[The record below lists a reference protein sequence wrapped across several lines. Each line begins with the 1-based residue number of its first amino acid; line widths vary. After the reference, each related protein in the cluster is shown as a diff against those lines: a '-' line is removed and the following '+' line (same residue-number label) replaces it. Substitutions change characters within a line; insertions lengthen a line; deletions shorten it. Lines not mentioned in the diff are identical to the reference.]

1 MLYGLI
7 VVGFWLLISLLA
19 PIIAPYSPTH
29 PFPDAVLAPPGSRF
43 LLGTD
48 RDGLDI
54 LSRLMWAPRIDL
66 GIAVASTVLALCI
79 GVPVGGFAGYF
90 GGKGGLQGGL
100 ATVAMRIVDVSQAF
114 PVFVFALAIVAVLG
128 PRAGN
133 LIVAMAFVNA
143 PVFIWLTRSQVLAV
157 RERAF
162 VEAARCAGNSE
173 VRIAFRHVL
182 PNALAAPLTQLSV
195 VLGFSV
201 LLTAGLSF
209 VGAGVQLPTPEWG
222 LMVSEGASTMI
233 TGQWWIALFPGIA
246 LGSAVFGFA
255 LLGDGLR
262 VYLDPVLRQQA
273 VRAQIGGGGVLHSG
287 VAGPSAVPALVES
300 LPGALPIEPGVGSVP
315 AVNPEIELEPAR
327 PGHSAG
333 FTESVAEEPA
343 AARAPIL
350 AIRNLRVDFYGESEV
365 EHALGGVSL
374 NIDSSESVG
383 VVGTT
388 GSGKSVLARAIMGL
402 IQPPGHVAGGSIRYA
417 GRELVG
423 LDDAQ
428 LQPLRAHDFGFIVAN
443 PRARLNPVLSVG
455 AQLVNVIR
463 AKQPSLGRRA
473 ALRHALDLLDMVS
486 IADPARI
493 ANSLPHELSGGMCQ
507 RILIAMAISS
517 EPKLLIADEP
527 TAGLDVTVQMQVLD
541 LIKGLVDRS
550 GAALILMTRDLG
562 IVAHYTQRV
571 VVLRKG
577 KIVEESEVR
586 RFFERPEDDHSAHLL
601 EAAFASVG
609 SRG

>member
-1 MLYGLI
+1 MRYGLI
-7 VVGFWLLISLLA
+7 IVGFWLLVSLLA

-273 VRAQIGGGGVLHSG
+273 VRAQIGGGGILRSE
-287 VAGPSAVPALVES
+287 GPNPAAVPALVES
-300 LPGALPIEPGVGSVP
+300 LPGALPIEPRVGPIP
-315 AVNPEIELEPAR
+315 AENPDVE
-327 PGHSAG
+327 H
-333 FTESVAEEPA
+333 EPA
-343 AARAPIL
+343 AAGHSAPFTTAGAEEPSARASIL
-350 AIRNLRVDFYGESEV
+350 AIRKLRVDFYGESDV
-365 EHALGGVSL
+365 HQALDGVSL

-417 GRELVG
+417 GRELLG
-423 LDDAQ
+423 LDDAR

-463 AKQPSLGRRA
+463 AKQSSLSRKA

-571 VVLRKG
+571 VVLSEGR
-577 KIVEESEVR
+577 IVEESEVR
-586 RFFERPEDDHSAHLL
+586 RFFERPEDDHSVRLL

>member
-19 PIIAPYSPTH
+19 PLIAPYSPTH
-29 PFPDAVLAPPGSRF
+29 PFADAVLAPPGGRF

-54 LSRLMWAPRIDL
+54 LSRLIWAPRIDL

-79 GVPVGGFAGYF
+79 GVPIGGFAGYF
-90 GGKGGLQGGL
+90 GGKGGVQGAL

-133 LIVAMAFVNA
+133 LILAMAFVNA

-173 VRIAFRHVL
+173 LRIAFRHVL
-182 PNALAAPLTQLSV
+182 PNAVAAPLTQLSV

-273 VRAQIGGGGVLHSG
+273 VRVQAGGGGILHSEA
-287 VAGPSAVPALVES
+287 AGPAALPALVEA
-300 LPGALPIEPGVGSVP
+300 LPGAVPVEVSSGPSDVG
-315 AVNPEIELEPAR
+315 
-327 PGHSAG
+327 
-333 FTESVAEEPA
+333 AEEVLHRA
-343 AARAPIL
+343 ATGPSPSAEPVSSGDSVLRM
-350 AIRNLRVDFYGESEV
+350 RDLRVDFYVESGV
-365 EHALGGVSL
+365 RRALDGLSL
-374 NIDSSESVG
+374 NVRSGASVG
-383 VVGTT
+383 IVGTT
-388 GSGKSVLARAIMGL
+388 GSGKSVLARAVMGL
-402 IQPPGHVAGGSIRYA
+402 VRPPGYITGGSVRYL
-417 GRELVG
+417 GTELVG
-423 LDDAQ
+423 LDDAH

-463 AKQPSLGRRA
+463 AKQSSLGRRA
-473 ALRHALDLLDMVS
+473 AFRYAVELLERVA
-486 IADPARI
+486 IADPERI

-507 RILIAMAISS
+507 RVLIAMAISS

-571 VVLRKG
+571 IVLSKG
-577 KIVEESEVR
+577 NIVEDSEVKS
-586 RFFERPEDDHSAHLL
+586 FFEHPEHDHSARLL
-601 EAAFASVG
+601 QAAFASVG
-609 SRG
+609 SAG

>member
-7 VVGFWLLISLLA
+7 IVGFWLLISLLA
-19 PIIAPYSPTH
+19 PVIAPYSPTH
-29 PFPDAVLAPPGSRF
+29 PFANSVLAPPSGRF

-48 RDGLDI
+48 SDGLDI
-54 LSRLMWAPRIDL
+54 LSRLIWAPRIDL
-66 GIAVASTVLALCI
+66 GIAVASTVLALSI
-79 GVPVGGFAGYF
+79 GVPLGGFAGYF

-100 ATVAMRIVDVSQAF
+100 ATVAMRVVDVSQAF

-128 PRAGN
+128 PHASN
-133 LIVAMAFVNA
+133 LILAMAFVNA

-173 VRIAFRHVL
+173 LRIAFRHVL
-182 PNALAAPLTQLSV
+182 LNSLAAPLTQLSV

-255 LLGDGLR
+255 LVGDGLR

-273 VRAQIGGGGVLHSG
+273 FQGGSASVLHFD
-287 VAGPSAVPALVES
+287 ANKPSATSNLVDS
-300 LPGALPIEPGVGSVP
+300 IPGSVP
-315 AVNPEIELEPAR
+315 MEMVLEPQPPSDDYAER
-327 PGHSAG
+327 
-333 FTESVAEEPA
+333 EVAMASTRREPA
-343 AARAPIL
+343 IRGDRATSLGSTL
-350 AIRNLRVDFYGESEV
+350 AIRNLCIDFITESGRRPALTGISLNVNPGESI
-365 EHALGGVSL
+365 G
-374 NIDSSESVG
+374 I
-383 VVGTT
+383 VGTT

-402 IQPPGHVAGGSIRYA
+402 TRPPGYVVAGSVTFG
-417 GRELVG
+417 GNELLS
-423 LDDAQ
+423 LDDAH
-428 LQPLRAHDFGFIVAN
+428 LRPFRAQDFGFIVAN
-443 PRARLNPVLSVG
+443 PRARLSPVSAVG
-455 AQLVNVIR
+455 SQLVNVIR
-463 AKQPSLGRRA
+463 AKQPSLNRSA
-473 ALRHALDLLDMVS
+473 AHQLAIDLLKSVS
-486 IADPARI
+486 IADPERI
-493 ANSLPHELSGGMCQ
+493 ASSLPHELSGGMCQ
-507 RILIAMAISS
+507 RILIAMAVSS
-517 EPKLLIADEP
+517 QPKLLIADEP

-541 LIKGLVDRS
+541 LIKGMVDKS

-562 IVAHYTQRV
+562 VVAHYTQRV
-571 VVLRKG
+571 IVLRDG
-577 KIVEESEVR
+577 AVVEENAVKA
-586 RFFERPEDDHSAHLL
+586 FFEKPKNEHSAHLL

>member
-7 VVGFWLLISLLA
+7 IVGFWLLISLLA

-90 GGKGGLQGGL
+90 GGKGGLQGAL
-100 ATVAMRIVDVSQAF
+100 ATAAMRIVDVSQAF

-209 VGAGVQLPTPEWG
+209 IGAGVQLPTPEWG

-273 VRAQIGGGGVLHSG
+273 VRAQIGGGGILHSEG
-287 VAGPSAVPALVES
+287 ADPSALPALVES
-300 LPGALPIEPGVGSVP
+300 LPGALPIESRVVPVP
-315 AVNPEIELEPAR
+315 AENPDLEP
-327 PGHSAG
+327 
-333 FTESVAEEPA
+333 EPA
-343 AARAPIL
+343 AAGHSAFATTGAKEPTGRASIL
-350 AIRNLRVDFYGESEV
+350 AIRNLRVDFYGESDV
-365 EHALGGVSL
+365 HRALDGVSL

-388 GSGKSVLARAIMGL
+388 GSGKSVMARAIMGL
-402 IQPPGHVAGGSIRYA
+402 IQPPGHVAGGSIRFA
-417 GRELVG
+417 GREMIG
-423 LDDAQ
+423 LEDAQ

-463 AKQPSLGRRA
+463 AKQSSLSRKA
-473 ALRHALDLLDMVS
+473 ALQHALDLLDMVS
-486 IADPARI
+486 IADAARI

-571 VVLRKG
+571 VVLREG
-577 KIVEESEVR
+577 RIVEESEVKH
-586 RFFERPEDDHSAHLL
+586 FFERPEADHSARLL